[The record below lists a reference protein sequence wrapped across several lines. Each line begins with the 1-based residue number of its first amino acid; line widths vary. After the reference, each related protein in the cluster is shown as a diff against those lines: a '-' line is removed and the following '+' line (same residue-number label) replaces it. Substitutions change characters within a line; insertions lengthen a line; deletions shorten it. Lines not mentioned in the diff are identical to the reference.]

1 MNRTNNN
8 QALFFEIARAVRD
21 QEALSRT
28 GIANT
33 LNRNPTTIGRAV
45 DTLISENLII
55 QTGEKTTGGVGRPPK
70 LLRFNASFGSVLS
83 VDIRLT
89 EAYAV
94 VTDLAGNILRT
105 IKQPLTKDNPE
116 KSIGELVEIIRN
128 LLKSAADLPPVYVI
142 VVGAP
147 STVNSQGVIDWAPSL
162 DWKNVPLKSILHEEF
177 GLSTLV
183 ENDVNLAAL
192 GEFWIGAGQR
202 TRKNMLF
209 ISVGTGIGAGI
220 IIDGELYRGAT
231 NAAGEVAYFIT
242 DVNILKE
249 DGGGIGYLE
258 NQIGRNGI
266 IRTSQ
271 LVARRYPTSKLAEL
285 LSQSGQNV
293 QTRKLFALAEEGDV
307 AAGVVYKNVI
317 DILTII
323 ICNSSAILD
332 PEIIILGGPSEW
344 NWPNMIKAIKE
355 RIGTN
360 LLRPVN
366 LMPSELG
373 NNALVLG
380 GTYSALKW
388 LPILSE

>member
-8 QALFFEIARAVRD
+8 QALFFEIAQAVRD

-28 GIANT
+28 EIAHT
-33 LNRNPTTIGRAV
+33 LNRSPTTIGRAV

-55 QTGEKTTGGVGRPPK
+55 QTGEKTTGGVGRPPE

-94 VTDLAGNILRT
+94 VTDLAGNILKSV
-105 IKQPLTKDNPE
+105 KQPLTNDNPE
-116 KSIGELVEIIRN
+116 KSVAELVEIIRN
-128 LLKSAADLPPVYVI
+128 LLRSSTDLPPVYVI

-147 STVNSQGVIDWAPSL
+147 STVNPDGVIDWAPSL
-162 DWKNVPLKSILHEEF
+162 GWENVPLKSILDEEF
-177 GLSTLV
+177 GLATLV

-202 TRKNMLF
+202 TSKNMLF

-266 IRTSQ
+266 IRTSH
-271 LVARRYPTSKLAEL
+271 LVARRYPTSRLAEL
-285 LSQSGQNV
+285 LSQSGQHI
-293 QTRKLFALAEEGDV
+293 QTRKLFALAEEGDI

>member
-8 QALFFEIARAVRD
+8 QALFFEIAQAVRD

-28 GIANT
+28 EIANT
-33 LNRNPTTIGRAV
+33 LNRSPATIGRAV

-55 QTGEKTTGGVGRPPK
+55 QTGEKTTGGVGRPPE
-70 LLRFNASFGSVLS
+70 LLKFNASFGSVLS

-94 VTDLAGNILRT
+94 VTDLSGNILKSV
-105 IKQPLTKDNPE
+105 KQPLANDNPE
-116 KSIGELVEIIRN
+116 KSVDELVEIIRN
-128 LLKSAADLPPVYVI
+128 LLCSSANLPPVYVI

-147 STVNSQGVIDWAPSL
+147 STVNPDGVIDWAPSL
-162 DWKNVPLKSILHEEF
+162 GWENVPLKSILDEEF
-177 GLSTLV
+177 GLATLV

-266 IRTSQ
+266 IRTSH
-271 LVARRYPTSKLAEL
+271 LVARRYPTSGLAEL
-285 LSQSGQNV
+285 LSQSGQHV
-293 QTRKLFALAEEGDV
+293 QTRKLFALAEEGDI

-360 LLRPVN
+360 LLRPVH

-388 LPILSE
+388 LPILSG